1 MISFTTFE
9 INKMAT
15 TSTIVEPSVENS
27 VELDALELDLVHWEE
42 FALAMEEHFHA
53 LELYQRNPTG
63 LPMGH
68 R

>member
-1 MISFTTFE
+1 ME
-9 INKMAT
+9 K
-15 TSTIVEPSVENS
+15 TSTALPVENR
-27 VELDALELDLVHWEE
+27 VELDEKELDLVHWEE

-53 LELYQRNPTG
+53 VELHQRNPTG

>member
-1 MISFTTFE
+1 
-9 INKMAT
+9 MAT
-15 TSTIVEPSVENS
+15 TSQIVEPSVENS
-27 VELDALELDLVHWEE
+27 VELEALELDLVHWEE

>member
-15 TSTIVEPSVENS
+15 TSQIVEPSVENS
-27 VELDALELDLVHWEE
+27 VELEALELDLVHWEE

-53 LELYQRNPTG
+53 LELYQRNPTF
-63 LPMGH
+63 PM
-68 R
+68 

>member
-9 INKMAT
+9 INKMS
-15 TSTIVEPSVENS
+15 TSQIVEPSVENN
-27 VELDALELDLVHWEE
+27 VELEAFELDLVHWEE

-53 LELYQRNPTG
+53 LELFQRNPTG